1 MAKTLKLFLFLIIP
15 FLSNA
20 QQITVDGYFMQ
31 DSAKLGERVGYVLK
45 VTYPQSKQLI
55 FPDSTFDFSPLV
67 LLEKKTF
74 ISSTQDSVTQ
84 DSTIYYLSNFSLEPS
99 SYLTL
104 PVYELSR
111 YDSVVHFPL
120 EAELKLKLTLDS
132 IPEELVFQQNNIYQ
146 PLEKSWNWI
155 IIGVILGGILLLLG
169 VLYFLF
175 ADKIQEY
182 WNERREKRRWNQFEK
197 KWKTQ
202 TALLAENPSIEAAD
216 EVIGLWKGYMES
228 ITKLP
233 VKEWTS
239 SEIGERLDNLEI
251 FKALRTIDLIIYAGE
266 SSKSEEATTYLL
278 EIARRNYQEKQT
290 KIEHERAAV

>member
-1 MAKTLKLFLFLIIP
+1 
-15 FLSNA
+15 
-20 QQITVDGYFMQ
+20 MQ

-45 VTYPQSKQLI
+45 ASYPQSKQLI
-55 FPDSTFDFSPLV
+55 FPDSTFDFSPMV

-104 PVYELSR
+104 PVYELAR
-111 YDSVVHFPL
+111 YDTVVHFPL

-155 IIGVILGGILLLLG
+155 IIGIILGGILLLLG
-169 VLYFLF
+169 VFYFLF

-182 WNERREKRRWNQFEK
+182 WNERREKD
-197 KWKTQ
+197 
-202 TALLAENPSIEAAD
+202 A
-216 EVIGLWKGYMES
+216 GL
-228 ITKLP
+228 
-233 VKEWTS
+233 
-239 SEIGERLDNLEI
+239 
-251 FKALRTIDLIIYAGE
+251 DL
-266 SSKSEEATTYLL
+266 
-278 EIARRNYQEKQT
+278 RRNGKLKLLSYLRILQLNLQMKS
-290 KIEHERAAV
+290 